1 MSIQITPRTGAASVF
16 LAAALVTTLATL
28 AGCGGDRAD
37 ATAPT
42 NKSTVKATGTSDTT
56 KLADKK
62 VRQLKDTSFELSWDL
77 QLPKPIRNAWINPEL
92 PDIVYFQVV
101 ETYEIYAIDAY
112 SGHTRWVTPT
122 FDRPARLLPGSS
134 SASAFNSSGEAITDQ
149 RMWVISADTL
159 SCFDA
164 VYGQVVWSWALPF
177 SPSTSPLA
185 IGPDTD
191 QRIFIGDWEGRMRVV
206 TNDPNKNSPR
216 ELWQLNL
223 RQSLT
228 AAPVFYEDQVYV
240 GDHAGHVHAFK
251 LDREEAWSF
260 DSGAAIYGSAL
271 PRGRVLYVG
280 NDNNTLY
287 ALNRLSGQRIGA
299 LYFHGAIKRAPFAFA
314 GEPNRIYVWVDAG
327 ADKPAGLYA
336 VKTQSDTV
344 PFTEADKKH
353 PLEVE
358 RMGVE
363 WFVAGYN
370 RLVGSTPEHLFVT
383 NGDSTVINAL
393 HRATGKV
400 MWSWNVNEMH
410 QQYRDSKGRLDPRDA
425 VFVAQ
430 YQDVRD
436 QNRTVYTADETGHIL
451 AFRVFGDKPGDPL
464 TGNSIVKRAALPAAE
479 GAKAPID
486 PAKAEKAA
494 ADKAAKA
501 EKAAADKAAKAEKAA
516 ADKAAKAEKAAAD
529 KAK

>member
-1 MSIQITPRTGAASVF
+1 MSIQITPRTSTASVF
-16 LAAALVTTLATL
+16 LAAALVSTLASL

-37 ATAPT
+37 GATAPT
-42 NKSTVKATGTSDTT
+42 HKSTVKAPEPSGAT
-56 KLADKK
+56 KLSEKK
-62 VRQLKDTSFELSWDL
+62 IRQLKDTSFELSWDL

-92 PDIVYFQVV
+92 PDLVYFQVV
-101 ETYEIYAIDAY
+101 DTYEIYAVDAY
-112 SGHTRWVTPT
+112 SGNTRWVTPT
-122 FDRPARLLPGSS
+122 FTRPARLLPGSS
-134 SASAFNSSGEAITDQ
+134 SASTINNSGEVVTDQ
-149 RMWVISADTL
+149 RLWVISADTL

-164 VYGQVVWSWALPF
+164 VYGQVVWSWKLPF

-185 IGPDTD
+185 IGSDVS

-206 TNDPNKNSPR
+206 TNDPDKNSPR

-228 AAPVFYEDQVYV
+228 AAPVVYEDQVYV
-240 GDHAGHVHAFK
+240 GDHAGRMHAFK

-271 PRGRVLYVG
+271 PRGRVLYLG

-287 ALNRLSGQRIGA
+287 ALNRLSGQQIGA
-299 LYFHGAIKRAPFAFA
+299 LYFDGAIKRAPFAFA

-327 ADKPAGLYA
+327 AGKSAGLYA

-344 PFTEADKKH
+344 PFTDADKKH

-358 RMGVE
+358 RMGFE
-363 WFVAGYN
+363 WFVAGYD
-370 RLVGSTPEHLFVT
+370 RLVGSTPEHLFVS

-400 MWSWNVNEMH
+400 MWSWDVNEMH

-464 TGNSIVKRAALPAAE
+464 TGDRKTNRAPLAAVPSTPA
-479 GAKAPID
+479 D
-486 PAKAEKAA
+486 QEKAA

-501 EKAAADKAAKAEKAA
+501 E
-516 ADKAAKAEKAAAD
+516 
-529 KAK
+529 

>member
-1 MSIQITPRTGAASVF
+1 M
-16 LAAALVTTLATL
+16 
-28 AGCGGDRAD
+28 
-37 ATAPT
+37 
-42 NKSTVKATGTSDTT
+42 
-56 KLADKK
+56 
-62 VRQLKDTSFELSWDL
+62 
-77 QLPKPIRNAWINPEL
+77 
-92 PDIVYFQVV
+92 
-101 ETYEIYAIDAY
+101 
-112 SGHTRWVTPT
+112 
-122 FDRPARLLPGSS
+122 
-134 SASAFNSSGEAITDQ
+134 
-149 RMWVISADTL
+149 
-159 SCFDA
+159 
-164 VYGQVVWSWALPF
+164 
-177 SPSTSPLA
+177 
-185 IGPDTD
+185 
-191 QRIFIGDWEGRMRVV
+191 
-206 TNDPNKNSPR
+206 
-216 ELWQLNL
+216 
-223 RQSLT
+223 
-228 AAPVFYEDQVYV
+228 
-240 GDHAGHVHAFK
+240 
-251 LDREEAWSF
+251 
-260 DSGAAIYGSAL
+260 
-271 PRGRVLYVG
+271 LYVG